1 MDLTEALYTTRAMRR
16 TKPDPLPDN
25 AAARMVDAAIRAPSG
40 SNMQAWR
47 ILLVEDSEQRAA
59 LGPLYR
65 SAYATLQSKAYA
77 GARERAEAAG
87 DDALLRVM
95 RSSDWLAEHF
105 GESPLI
111 AMFYDRN
118 DPSGGSIYPAVWS
131 FMLAGRGLGV
141 GSVLTTILGAFQE
154 DEVAELLDVP
164 VEKGWKLRAAVP
176 CGLPLGRWGLAK
188 RKPAHEVAYSN
199 RWGQA
204 PEWTVEE
211 PYWTE

>member
-1 MDLTEALYTTRAMRR
+1 MELTEALYTTRAMRR
-16 TKPDPLPDN
+16 TKPDPLPPD

-47 ILLVEDSEQRAA
+47 ILLVEDAEQRTA

-65 SAYATLQSKAYA
+65 AAYATLQSKVYA

-87 DDALLRVM
+87 AEGMLRVM

-118 DPSGGSIYPAVWS
+118 DASGSSIYPAVWS
-131 FMLAGRGLGV
+131 FMLAGRGMGI
-141 GSVLTTILGAFQE
+141 GSALTTILGAYQE
-154 DEVAELLDVP
+154 DAVAELLGVP
-164 VEKGWKLRAAVP
+164 MDKGWKLRAAVP

-188 RKPAHEVAYSN
+188 RKPAHNVAYTD

-204 PEWTVEE
+204 PAWTVDE
-211 PYWTE
+211 PYWSE